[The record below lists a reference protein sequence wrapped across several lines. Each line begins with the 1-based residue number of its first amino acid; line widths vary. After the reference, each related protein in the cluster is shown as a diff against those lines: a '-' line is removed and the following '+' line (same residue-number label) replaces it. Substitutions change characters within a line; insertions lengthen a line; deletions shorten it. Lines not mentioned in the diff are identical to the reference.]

1 LAGTTARLAIIKIS
15 YKSIDNTNI
24 PTMKKYWKS
33 LEELKDI
40 EGSKELTTQQEP
52 EFSIEGLTQ
61 EEVSNKM
68 KSNRRDFL
76 KMLGFSVSTVALAS
90 SCENPVRKAIPFLNK
105 PEEVVPGVAN
115 HYAST
120 FYDGDDYCPIVVKVR
135 DGRPIK
141 IEGNE
146 LSTLTEG
153 GTSARIQA
161 SVLGLYDSYRLKHPL
176 KGGQQTDW
184 ATIDNEITSAL
195 NGMNASGGKIVIL
208 TASVISPSMLKIF
221 DEFKVK
227 FPNSEVVYYDPLSY
241 AAMRKANFET
251 FGKDVVMRYNFAD
264 AEVIAGFNCDFLGG
278 WLSPV
283 EYALQY
289 AKGRDLTN
297 GKNTISKHYQ
307 FESWMSLTGSNAD
320 IRHGIKPSD
329 EIVVLLN
336 LYNKIAEKSNMQAIS
351 TAPSPVNIDQLAE
364 ELLNHQTK
372 SLVVSGTND
381 LHIQTVVNAINF
393 LLGNQGTTLGFER
406 FSNQKRGDDGRFES
420 LVEEMNQGRVE
431 AMLIYGVNPAYD
443 YYNAAKFTEGL
454 KKVKLSVSFGDAP
467 DETTKLCTFACPDHH
482 YLESWGDAEP
492 YHGIYSLT
500 QPTIH
505 PIFDTRQA
513 ADSLLKWMGNPTDFH
528 SYIKKY
534 WEENLYSKQSEYLT
548 FNDYWNHTLQ
558 KGVFEIQ
565 LEPYACPL
573 YNFDYLNSLVPSMP
587 AGKTVSG
594 IEMTLYEKVGIGSGK
609 QANNPWLQELP
620 DPITKAV
627 WDNYICLSPT
637 WARENGF
644 EYEDVVKINGSMEL
658 PVLLQPGQPFGTAS
672 VALGYG
678 RTDGGKVANNLGKNA
693 FALAGFMNGSKQYA
707 VSGITIENTG
717 ETYPIATTQTHHSME
732 GRPLIRETVLG
743 KWQQDPE
750 SGNELHR
757 ITEEKSVSLYKK
769 PHYDSFHWELAI
781 DLNKCIGC
789 SACVVACQAENN
801 VAVVGKEEVKK
812 KRIMHWIRIDRY
824 FSTVSPDKLGDEEFL
839 NLEPD
844 NPEVFHQPV
853 MCQHCDNAPCE
864 NVCPVAAT
872 PHSKEGLNQMA
883 YNRCIGTRYCMNNCP
898 YRVRRFNWHRYTD
911 NDKFD
916 YNFNDKLSKMVLN
929 PDVVVRERGVVEKCS
944 MCVQR
949 IQEKK
954 LLAKNENRM
963 LEDGEINVACAQ
975 ACPTKAIVFGDTN
988 DKESRVSKLF
998 DNGRRYQLL
1007 EELHTLASVG
1017 YLTKVRNKDTGHETE
1032 EHHS

>member
-1 LAGTTARLAIIKIS
+1 
-15 YKSIDNTNI
+15 
-24 PTMKKYWKS
+24 MKKYWKS
-33 LEELKDI
+33 LEELNAI
-40 EGSKELTTQQEP
+40 EGNIKETSQQEP

-90 SCENPVRKAIPFLNK
+90 SCEAPVRKAIPFLNK
-105 PEEVVPGVAN
+105 PEEVTPGLAN
-115 HYAST
+115 HYATT
-120 FYDGDDYCPIVVKVR
+120 FYDGHDYCPVVVKVR

-161 SVLGLYDSYRLKHPL
+161 SVLGLYDSYRLKYPM
-176 KGGQQTDW
+176 KNGEQTNW
-184 ATIDNEITSAL
+184 ANLDGEITSAL
-195 NGMNASGGKIVIL
+195 ASAGGKIVIL
-208 TASVISPSMLKIF
+208 SASVISPSMLKLY
-221 DEFKVK
+221 EAFKEK
-227 FPNSEVVYYDPLSY
+227 YPNTEIVYYDTVSY
-241 AAMRKANFET
+241 SAMRKVNFET
-251 FGKDVVMRYNFAD
+251 FGKDAVMRYNFAE
-264 AEVIAGFNCDFLGG
+264 AEIIAGFNCDFLGS

-329 EIVVLLN
+329 EIMVLLN
-336 LYNKIAEKSNMQAIS
+336 LYNKIAAKSSIPAYPVG
-351 TAPSPVNIDQLAE
+351 PSPVDIDKLAE
-364 ELLNHQTK
+364 DLLNHQTK

-381 LHIQTVVNAINF
+381 LHIQTLVNAINF

-406 FSNQKRGDDGRFES
+406 YSNQKRGDDARFGA
-420 LVEEMNQGRVE
+420 LIEEMSQGRVD
-431 AMLIYGVNPAYD
+431 ALLVYGVNPSYD
-443 YYNAAKFTEGL
+443 HYQAAKFNEAL
-454 KKVKLSVSFGDAP
+454 KKVKLTVSFSDTA
-467 DETTKLCTFACPDHH
+467 DETAKNCTYVCPDHH
-482 YLESWGDAEP
+482 FLESWGDAEP
-492 YHGIYSLT
+492 YHGIYSLA

-505 PIFDTRQA
+505 PISDTRQA
-513 ADSLLKWMGNPTDFH
+513 ADSLLKWIGSTIDFH
-528 SYIKKY
+528 TYVKNY
-534 WEENLYSKQSEYLT
+534 WEENLYPKQSEYLV
-548 FNDYWNHTLQ
+548 FNDFWNHTLQ

-573 YNFDYLNSLVPSMP
+573 LNFDFLASIMPSVSLEN
-587 AGKTVSG
+587 GGSG
-594 IEMTLYEKVGIGSGK
+594 IELMLYEKVGIGTGK

-627 WDNYICLSPT
+627 WDNYVCLSPT
-637 WARENGF
+637 WAKENGF
-644 EYEDVVKINGSMEL
+644 EFEEVVKVNGSVEL
-658 PVLLQPGQPFGTAS
+658 PVLLQPGQPHGTAS
-672 VALGYG
+672 IAIGYG
-678 RTDGGKVANNLGKNA
+678 RTDGGKVATNLGKNV
-693 FALAGFMNGSKQYA
+693 FGFVSYKNGSKQYHT
-707 VSGITIENTG
+707 SGITLEKTG
-717 ETYPIATTQTHHSME
+717 STYPIATTQTHHSME
-732 GRPLIRETVLG
+732 GRPLVRETVLG
-743 KWQQDPE
+743 KWQQNPE

-757 ITEEKSVSLYKK
+757 MTEEKAVTLYKK

-824 FSTVSPDKLGDEEFL
+824 FSTVSPDKWGPEEFL

-898 YRVRRFNWHRYTD
+898 YRVRRFNWFRYTD

-916 YNFNDKLSKMVLN
+916 YNFNDQLSKMVLN

-954 LLAKNENRM
+954 LVAKNENRQ
-963 LEDGEINVACAQ
+963 LNDGEINVACAQ

-998 DNGRRYQLL
+998 DNARRYQLL

-1017 YLTKVRNKDTGHETE
+1017 YLTKVRNKDAGHEGE

>member
-1 LAGTTARLAIIKIS
+1 
-15 YKSIDNTNI
+15 
-24 PTMKKYWKS
+24 MKKYWKS
-33 LEELKDI
+33 LEELKDLKDS
-40 EGSKELTTQQEP
+40 EELLTQQEP

-61 EEVSNKM
+61 DEVSNKM

-76 KMLGFSVSTVALAS
+76 KMLGFSVSTVALAA
-90 SCENPVRKAIPFLNK
+90 SCEAPVRKAIPFLNK
-105 PEEVVPGVAN
+105 PEEVIPGMAN

-146 LSTLTEG
+146 LSSITEG
-153 GTSARIQA
+153 GTNARVQA
-161 SVLGLYDSYRLKHPL
+161 SVLGLYDSFRLKYPL
-176 KGGQQTDW
+176 KNGQQTNWDSL
-184 ATIDNEITSAL
+184 DGEITAMLDGINST
-195 NGMNASGGKIVIL
+195 GGKIVIL
-208 TASVISPSMLKIF
+208 SASVISPSMLKVYE
-221 DEFKVK
+221 EFKVK
-227 FPNSEVVYYDPLSY
+227 YPNSEIVYYDTVSY
-241 AAMRKANFET
+241 SAMRKANFET
-251 FGKDVVMRYNFAD
+251 FGKNAVMRYNFAD
-264 AEVIAGFNCDFLGG
+264 AEVIAGFNCDFLGN

-289 AKGRDLTN
+289 AKSRDLTS

-307 FESWMSLTGSNAD
+307 YESWMSLTGSNAD
-320 IRHGIKPSD
+320 IRQGIKPSD
-329 EIVVLLN
+329 EKIILLN
-336 LYNKIAEKSNMQAIS
+336 LYNKIAEKSNMPVINVAV
-351 TAPSPVNIDQLAE
+351 SPVNIDKLAE
-364 ELLNHQTK
+364 DLLNHQTK

-381 LHIQTVVNAINF
+381 LHIQTLVNAINF

-406 FSNQKRGDDGRFES
+406 FSNQKRGDDGRFET
-420 LVEEMNQGRVE
+420 LVSEMASGNI
-431 AMLIYGVNPAYD
+431 AALLIYGVNPAYD
-443 YYNAAKFTEGL
+443 YYNAAKFAEAL
-454 KKVKLSVSFGDAP
+454 RKVKISVSFGETP
-467 DETTKLCTFACPDHH
+467 DETTKLCTYACPDHH
-482 YLESWGDAEP
+482 FLESWGDAEP
-492 YHGIYSLT
+492 YHGIYSLA

-513 ADSLLKWMGNPTDFH
+513 AESLLKWAGNPTDFH
-528 SYIKKY
+528 SFIKKF
-534 WEENLYSKQSEYLT
+534 WEENLYPKQSEYLA
-548 FNDYWNHTLQ
+548 FNDFWNYTLQ

-587 AGKTVSG
+587 AGIAASE
-594 IEMTLYEKVGIGSGK
+594 IELTLYEKVGIGSGK

-627 WDNYICLSPT
+627 WDNYLSLSPT
-637 WARENGF
+637 WAKENGF
-644 EYEDVVKINGSMEL
+644 ELEDVVKINGSIEL
-658 PVLLQPGQPFGTAS
+658 PVMLQPGQPYGTAAIA
-672 VALGYG
+672 VGYG

-693 FALAGFMNGSKQYA
+693 FVFVSFINGSKQYN
-707 VSGITIENTG
+707 VSEITIEKTG
-717 ETYPIATTQTHHSME
+717 DTYPLATTQTHHSME
-732 GRPLIRETVLG
+732 GRPLVRETVLG
-743 KWQQDPE
+743 KWQQNPE

-757 ITEEKSVSLYKK
+757 MNEEKAVSLYKK

-801 VAVVGKEEVKK
+801 VAVVGKEEVKR

-824 FSTVSPDKLGDEEFL
+824 FSTVSPDKWGPVEFL

-898 YRVRRFNWHRYTD
+898 YRVRRFNWFRYTD

-916 YNFNDKLSKMVLN
+916 YNFNGQLSKMVLN

-954 LLAKNENRM
+954 LLAKNENRQ
-963 LEDGEINVACAQ
+963 LDDGEINVACAQ

-998 DNGRRYQLL
+998 DNARRYQLL

-1017 YLTKVRNKDTGHETE
+1017 YLTKVRNKDADHEDSGN
-1032 EHHS
+1032 HS

>member
-1 LAGTTARLAIIKIS
+1 LAETIARLAIIKIS

-40 EGSKELTTQQEP
+40 QDINEQSAQQEP

-90 SCENPVRKAIPFLNK
+90 SCETPVRKAIPFLNK

-141 IEGNE
+141 IEGNK
-146 LSTLTEG
+146 LSALTEG

-161 SVLGLYDSYRLKHPL
+161 SVLSLYDSYSLKHPL
-176 KGGQQTDW
+176 KGGQQSDW
-184 ATIDNEITSAL
+184 TTVDNEITGTLS
-195 NGMNASGGKIVIL
+195 GINASGGKIVIL
-208 TASVISPSMLKIF
+208 SASVISPSMLKIF
-221 DEFKVK
+221 EEFKVK
-227 FPNSEVVYYDPLSY
+227 YPNTEVVYYDPISY

-251 FGKDVVMRYNFAD
+251 FGKDAVMHYNFAD

-329 EIVVLLN
+329 ELVVLQN

-351 TAPSPVNIDQLAE
+351 VAPSPVNIDQLAE
-364 ELLNHQTK
+364 ELMSHQTK

-381 LHIQTVVNAINF
+381 LHIQTLVNAINF
-393 LLGNQGTTLGFER
+393 LLGNQDTTLGFER
-406 FSNQKRGDDGRFES
+406 FSNQKRGDDSRFES

-443 YYNAAKFTEGL
+443 YYNAAKFAEGL
-454 KKVKLSVSFGDAP
+454 KKVKLTVSFGETP
-467 DETTKLCTFACPDHH
+467 DETTKLCTYACPDHH

-528 SYIKKY
+528 TYIKKY
-534 WEENLYSKQSEYLT
+534 WEENLYPKQTEYLT

-573 YNFDYLNSLVPSMP
+573 FNFDYLNSLVPAMGS
-587 AGKTVSG
+587 GKSASG
-594 IEMTLYEKVGIGSGK
+594 IELTLYEKVGIGSGK

-627 WDNYICLSPT
+627 WDNYLCLSPT
-637 WARENGF
+637 WAKENGF
-644 EYEDVVKINGSMEL
+644 AYEDVVKINGSMEL
-658 PVLLQPGQPFGTAS
+658 PVLLQPGQPYGTAS

-678 RTDGGKVANNLGKNA
+678 RTDGGKVANNLGKNV
-693 FALAGFMNGSKQYA
+693 FMLAGFMNGSKQFN
-707 VSGITIENTG
+707 VSGIIIEKTG

-757 ITEEKSVSLYKK
+757 MNEEKAVSLYKK

-824 FSTVSPDKLGDEEFL
+824 FSTVSPDKFGPEEFL

-916 YNFNDKLSKMVLN
+916 YNFNDQLSKMVLN

-954 LLAKNENRM
+954 LVAKNENRQ

-1017 YLTKVRNKDTGHETE
+1017 YLTKVRNKDASHETE

>member
-1 LAGTTARLAIIKIS
+1 
-15 YKSIDNTNI
+15 
-24 PTMKKYWKS
+24 MKKYWKS
-33 LEELKDI
+33 LEELKDL
-40 EGSKELTTQQEP
+40 KANTELSTLKEP
-52 EFSIEGLTQ
+52 EFSIEGLTG
-61 EEVSNKM
+61 EEVTNKM
-68 KSNRRDFL
+68 QSNRRDFL
-76 KMLGFSVSTVALAS
+76 KMLGFSVGTVALAA
-90 SCENPVRKAIPFLNK
+90 SCEAPVRKAIPFLNK
-105 PEEVVPGVAN
+105 PEEVIPGMAN

-120 FYDGDDYCPIVVKVR
+120 FYDGQDYCPIVVKVR

-146 LSTLTEG
+146 LSSITEG
-153 GTSARIQA
+153 GTSARVQA
-161 SVLGLYDSYRLKHPL
+161 SVLGLYDAFRLKYPL
-176 KGGQQTDW
+176 KNGEQTDW
-184 ATIDNEITSAL
+184 ATADNEIETAL
-195 NGMNASGGKIVIL
+195 AGINANGGKIVIL
-208 TASVISPSMLKIF
+208 SASVISPSMLKVF
-221 DEFKVK
+221 DEFKAK
-227 FPNSEVVYYDPLSY
+227 YPNTEVVYYDAISFS
-241 AAMRKANFET
+241 AMRKANFET
-251 FGKDVVMRYNFAD
+251 FGKEALMRYNFAD
-264 AEVIAGFNCDFLGG
+264 AEIIAGFNCDFLGN

-320 IRHGIKPSD
+320 IRHAIKPSD
-329 EIVVLLN
+329 EKIILLN
-336 LYNKIAEKSNMQAIS
+336 LYNKIAEKSNMPAITVS
-351 TAPSPVNIDQLAE
+351 PSPVNIDKLAE
-364 ELLNHQTK
+364 DLLNHQTK

-381 LHIQTVVNAINF
+381 LHIQTLVNAINF

-406 FSNQKRGDDGRFES
+406 YSNQKKGDDARFET
-420 LVEEMNQGRVE
+420 LVDEMSQGRVE
-431 AMLIYGVNPAYD
+431 AIFLYGVNPVYD
-443 YYNAAKFTEGL
+443 YYNSAKFADAL
-454 KKVKLSVSFGDAP
+454 KKVKLSVSFGETP
-467 DETTKLCTFACPDHH
+467 DETTKLCHYACPDHH
-482 YLESWGDAEP
+482 FLESWGDAEP
-492 YHGIYSLT
+492 YHGIYSLA

-513 ADSLLKWMGNPTDFH
+513 AGSLLKWAGYANDFH
-528 SYIKKY
+528 TFVQQY
-534 WEENLYSKQSEYLT
+534 WQENLYPKQSEYLT
-548 FNDYWNHTLQ
+548 FNDFWNHTLQ

-573 YNFDYLNSLVPSMP
+573 FNFDYLASLAPTMA
-587 AGKTVSG
+587 AGNTGSG
-594 IEMTLYEKVGIGSGK
+594 IELVLYEKVGIGAGK

-627 WDNYICLSPT
+627 WDNYVSLSPI
-637 WARENGF
+637 WAKENDL
-644 EYEDVVKINGSMEL
+644 ELEDVVKVNGSIEL
-658 PVLLQPGQPFGTAS
+658 PVLLQPGQPYGTAAIA
-672 VALGYG
+672 VGYG
-678 RTDGGKVANNLGKNA
+678 RTDGGKVANNLGKNTY
-693 FALAGFMNGSKQYA
+693 GFVGFVNGSKQYNT
-707 VSGITIENTG
+707 SKITIEKTG
-717 ETYPIATTQTHHSME
+717 NTYPIATTQTHHSME
-732 GRPLIRETVLG
+732 GRPLVRETVLG

-757 ITEEKSVSLYKK
+757 MNEEKAVTLYKK

-789 SACVVACQAENN
+789 SACVIACQAENN

-812 KRIMHWIRIDRY
+812 RRIMHWIRIDRY
-824 FSTVSPDKLGDEEFL
+824 YSTTDPDKYGPEEFL
-839 NLEPD
+839 KLEPE

-998 DNGRRYQLL
+998 DNARRYQLL

-1017 YLTKVRNKDTGHETE
+1017 YLTKVRNKDAEHEDSE
-1032 EHHS
+1032 NHS